1 MSFINWGEESREQ
14 KDLRSFFEQQALY
27 EQAMRMRLQAQGG
40 VGGGSRIQTSE
51 WIDLALSKL
60 NAKYSEITALVPNI
74 YLFWDDYTTSGET
87 GDPLPGINDG
97 GDDMYDGGNY
107 LNTNLTNL
115 YDIIKEGGIDE
126 DNPLAATSIPYTHT
140 QADNED
146 DENEYT
152 SPPMDG
158 IVSDG
163 NSYFGPG
170 SKYFTNMYPGLFV
183 MVADNTSVSEFSIT
197 GNVGSDEDT
206 VNGGSIE
213 EVIPGWTLFYKTNL
227 EDPLDTDPTI
237 NHLILIPG
245 SSDGI
250 THEFEDDDG
259 GDSNDN
265 DDHAVIG
272 ISDRSRI
279 VYALVSTQP
288 GEPVLTSDQF
298 ISVAEKILEII
309 L

>member
-1 MSFINWGEESREQ
+1 MAFINWGGETPEQRAIRE
-14 KDLRSFFEQQALY
+14 RIEQEALY
-27 EQAMRMRLQAQGG
+27 EQVVRLKLQAQGG
-40 VGGGSRIQTSE
+40 VGGGSQIQTSE

-60 NAKYSEITALVPNI
+60 NDRYSEITALVPNI

-87 GDPLPGINDG
+87 GDPLPGISDG

-115 YDIIKEGGIDE
+115 YDIIKGGEIDE
-126 DNPLAATSIPYTHT
+126 DNILAAASIPYTHT
-140 QADNED
+140 QADND
-146 DENEYT
+146 DDDNEYT

-197 GNVGSDEDT
+197 GNVGSDGDT
-206 VNGGSIE
+206 VNGGAIE
-213 EVIPGWTLFYKTNL
+213 AITPGWTLFYKTNL

-245 SSDGI
+245 SQAGI
-250 THEFEDDDG
+250 THEFEDDEGDG
-259 GDSNDN
+259 N

-288 GEPVLTSDQF
+288 GEAVLTSDQF
-298 ISVAEKILEII
+298 INVAEKILEII

>member
-1 MSFINWGEESREQ
+1 MAFINWGEESKEQ

-27 EQAMRMRLQAQGG
+27 EQAMRLKLQAQGG

-51 WIDLALSKL
+51 WIDLALNKL
-60 NAKYSEITALVPNI
+60 NFRYNEVTSLVPNI
-74 YLFWDDYTTSGET
+74 YLFWDDYTTYNEI

-115 YDIIKEGGIDE
+115 YDTVKGGEVD
-126 DNPLAATSIPYTHT
+126 DDGPLAAASIPYTHT

-146 DENEYT
+146 DEIEYGD
-152 SPPMDG
+152 PPMDG
-158 IVSDG
+158 VVSNGD
-163 NSYFGPG
+163 SYFGPG

-183 MVADNTSVSEFSIT
+183 MVADKTSVSEFSIT
-197 GNVGSDEDT
+197 GDVGSDEYT
-206 VNGGSIE
+206 VNAGSIE
-213 EVIPGWTLFYKTNL
+213 EVVPGWTLFYKTNTG
-227 EDPLDTDPTI
+227 DTDDPSI

-245 SSDGI
+245 SPVGI

-259 GDSNDN
+259 DEN

-279 VYALVSTQP
+279 VYAVVATQP
-288 GEPVLTSDQF
+288 GEAVLTSDQF
-298 ISVAEKILEII
+298 INVAEKILEII

>member
-40 VGGGSRIQTSE
+40 VGGGSRIQTSG

-60 NAKYSEITALVPNI
+60 NFRYNEVTSLVPNI
-74 YLFWDDYTTSGET
+74 YLFWDDYTTHNET
-87 GDPLPGINDG
+87 GNPLPGINDG

-107 LNTNLTNL
+107 LNTNLTNS
-115 YDIIKEGGIDE
+115 YDIIKNSNVD
-126 DNPLAATSIPYTHT
+126 DNGQLAAASIPYTHT

-146 DENEYT
+146 DEIEYGN
-152 SPPMDG
+152 PPMDG
-158 IVSDG
+158 VVSNGD
-163 NSYFGPG
+163 SYFGPG

-183 MVADNTSVSEFSIT
+183 MVADKTSVSEFSIT
-197 GNVGSDEDT
+197 GNVGSDDDT
-206 VNGGSIE
+206 VNAAAIE
-213 EVIPGWTLFYKTNL
+213 EVVPGWTLFYKTNDGDVS
-227 EDPLDTDPTI
+227 DPSI

-245 SSDGI
+245 SSAGI

-259 GDSNDN
+259 DDN

-279 VYALVSTQP
+279 VYAVVATQP
-288 GEPVLTSDQF
+288 GEAVLTTDQF
-298 ISVAEKILEII
+298 INVAEKILEII